1 VRAVPWAWGLVVLV
15 GAVRLANVT
24 HRPTRQL
31 ARRRRSPGL
40 VERLG
45 RVVRRGLG
53 RSADA
58 EGDRRT
64 GWAVVVGPVLL
75 LVYPVAAVLAVGAY
89 LGIPAWRR
97 WSSARSAREE
107 LVAELPWLAGLVRLG
122 VGAGLPVGRAL
133 HEAVSR
139 TSGPASEALAD
150 ALARARRGASLAD
163 AIEGLRPVLGEEGR
177 PLVAALVASVRHGAP
192 VGPALEA
199 AAVDLRTRAR
209 RRAEVRA
216 RKVPIRMLFPLVTCI
231 LPAFILLSVVPMVGG
246 ALRELGPGI

>member
-1 VRAVPWAWGLVVLV
+1 MRAVPWAWGLVVLV

-24 HRPTRQL
+24 RRPTRQL

-64 GWAVVVGPVLL
+64 GWAVVVGPALL
-75 LVYPVAAVLAVGAY
+75 LVHPVAAVLAVGAY

-150 ALARARRGASLAD
+150 ALARTRRGASLAD

-209 RRAEVRA
+209 RRAEIRA
-216 RKVPIRMLFPLVTCI
+216 RKVPVRMLFPLVTCI

>member
-1 VRAVPWAWGLVVLV
+1 M
-15 GAVRLANVT
+15 
-24 HRPTRQL
+24 
-31 ARRRRSPGL
+31 
-40 VERLG
+40 
-45 RVVRRGLG
+45 
-53 RSADA
+53 
-58 EGDRRT
+58 
-64 GWAVVVGPVLL
+64 VGPALL
-75 LVYPVAAVLAVGAY
+75 LVHPVAAVLAVGAY

-97 WSSARSAREE
+97 WSSARSAREG

-122 VGAGLPVGRAL
+122 VGAGLPVGQAL
-133 HEAVSR
+133 HEAASR

-150 ALARARRGASLAD
+150 ALARTRRGASLAD

-209 RRAEVRA
+209 RRAEIRA

-246 ALRELGPGI
+246 ALQQLGPGL

>member
-1 VRAVPWAWGLVVLV
+1 M
-15 GAVRLANVT
+15 
-24 HRPTRQL
+24 
-31 ARRRRSPGL
+31 
-40 VERLG
+40 
-45 RVVRRGLG
+45 
-53 RSADA
+53 
-58 EGDRRT
+58 
-64 GWAVVVGPVLL
+64 VGPVLL

-150 ALARARRGASLAD
+150 ALARTRRGASLAD
-163 AIEGLRPVLGEEGR
+163 AIEGLRPVLGDEGR